1 MAGKKGN
8 IQIAKDSHIIVRIP
22 LDVKAELEKR
32 SSKNYRS
39 VNGQILYLIERF
51 LKGDNGDQ

>member
-8 IQIAKDSHIIVRIP
+8 IQIAKDSQIIVRIP
-22 LDVKAELEKR
+22 CDVKIALEKK

-39 VNGQILYLIERF
+39 VNGQILCLIETF
-51 LKGDNGDQ
+51 LKDENNG